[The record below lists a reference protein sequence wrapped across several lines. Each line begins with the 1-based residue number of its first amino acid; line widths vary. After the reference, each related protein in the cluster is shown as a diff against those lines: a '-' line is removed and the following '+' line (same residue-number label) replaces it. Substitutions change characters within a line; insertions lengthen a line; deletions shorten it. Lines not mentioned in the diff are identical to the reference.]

1 MQWGSVEVTDFAKP
15 LRCVHV
21 YDIALQGHLTM
32 NVSGSRR
39 DDIWLLPACYVS
51 VRFPRPQTVRA
62 VSADDKQKR
71 KAGVDGADIIDHS
84 LHLGRQSSGGCD
96 QEVST

>member
-39 DDIWLLPACYVS
+39 DDIWLLPVMYLHVFLALRLFVQS
-51 VRFPRPQTVRA
+51 VLMI
-62 VSADDKQKR
+62 SR
-71 KAGVDGADIIDHS
+71 K
-84 LHLGRQSSGGCD
+84 GRQALMALTS
-96 QEVST
+96 